1 MLKKFER
8 TGTATR
14 APGPHADDPR
24 GCGDGAQGG
33 VTMAHSKCLTC
44 RARVWR
50 DRAAADH
57 LDDLCPGCGG
67 PLEIVVD
74 LSELVG
80 LRSLRAR
87 PRPAHR
93 RSPDLSARISA
104 QICKTIARNDAER
117 QRRID
122 AERA

>member
-1 MLKKFER
+1 
-8 TGTATR
+8 
-14 APGPHADDPR
+14 
-24 GCGDGAQGG
+24 
-33 VTMAHSKCLTC
+33 MAHSKCLRC

-50 DRAAADH
+50 AGTAAEH

-67 PLEIVVD
+67 PLEPVVE

-87 PRPAHR
+87 PRHGHG

-104 QICKTIARNDAER
+104 QIRETIARNDAER

-122 AERA
+122 AERG